1 MLYNFIEPIQLKYIK
16 FNILNCNNK
25 LKQFNKKEWMIM
37 MPTKERTTIR
47 DVAAL
52 AGVSVGTVSM
62 VLNGSNKLNPETRQR
77 VMDAVIK
84 LDYRRNPHARS
95 LSTQKSMTIG
105 LIITDLTNPFFGMM
119 VGRVQQEIDSRGY
132 DLLLGMTKNDI
143 EREKKVIAKFIDSAV
158 DGIIIVPA
166 HYRNPNLSHIYA
178 LEQRNIPYVYL
189 TTYYPGTRGSCAMT
203 DLAQGSYELT
213 NYLLET
219 GHKNIVMISGY
230 VELVLSAE
238 RLRGFRRAH
247 EEHGLEVRADQIVEA
262 EPDYNGGREAFDQ
275 IIKRGKPDAIMT
287 VNDIVS
293 MGVLTRAREVGLRVP
308 EDLSVA
314 GYDDLLYSS
323 MLETSLTT
331 VRQPIKEMSAAAVDM
346 IFKAA
351 EGETVDNKLVMFKPQ
366 LFIRSSTKNRL

>member
-1 MLYNFIEPIQLKYIK
+1 
-16 FNILNCNNK
+16 
-25 LKQFNKKEWMIM
+25 
-37 MPTKERTTIR
+37 
-47 DVAAL
+47 
-52 AGVSVGTVSM
+52 
-62 VLNGSNKLNPETRQR
+62 
-77 VMDAVIK
+77 
-84 LDYRRNPHARS
+84 
-95 LSTQKSMTIG
+95 
-105 LIITDLTNPFFGMM
+105 
-119 VGRVQQEIDSRGY
+119 
-132 DLLLGMTKNDI
+132 
-143 EREKKVIAKFIDSAV
+143 
-158 DGIIIVPA
+158 
-166 HYRNPNLSHIYA
+166 
-178 LEQRNIPYVYL
+178 
-189 TTYYPGTRGSCAMT
+189 MT

-213 NYLLET
+213 NYLLDT

-238 RLRGFRRAH
+238 RLRGFKRAH
-247 EEHGLEVRADQIVEA
+247 EEHGLEVRADQIIEA
-262 EPDYNGGREAFDQ
+262 EPDYNGGREAFDR
-275 IIKRGKPDAIMT
+275 IIKREKPDAIMT

-293 MGVLTRAREVGLRVP
+293 MGVLTRAREMGLRVP